1 MGLVKEFRDFAVKG
15 NAMDMAVG
23 VIIGAAFGKIV
34 SSLVSDVIMPPLGLM
49 TGRVDFKGL
58 FVALDGKTYE
68 NIEAAK
74 AASAPLLTYGV
85 FLQSVLDFALVAMA
99 VFVMVKAINSMR
111 REEPKPAPEPPKT
124 PEDVLL
130 LREIR
135 DALAKPR

>member
-1 MGLVKEFRDFAVKG
+1 MGFVKEFRDFAVKG

-34 SSLVSDVIMPPLGLM
+34 SSLVSDVVMPPLGLL

-58 FVALDGKTYE
+58 FVALDGKAYE
-68 NIEAAK
+68 NLEAAK
-74 AASAPLLTYGV
+74 AASAPVLTYGV
-85 FLQSVLDFALVAMA
+85 FLQSVLDFALVALA
-99 VFVMVKAINSMR
+99 VFVMVKAINSLR
-111 REEPKPAPEPPKT
+111 REEPKPAPPKT